1 MISVRQLLQQKG
13 DTVHTIG
20 PEATVFEALKLM
32 AEHNVGALLVLKEG
46 ELKGIISER
55 DYARKVILHDR
66 RSKET
71 RVSEIMTEQVITV
84 SPEQPLEDCMNLM
97 TEWRV
102 RHLPVVEHGR
112 LIGIISIGDVVK
124 ALISQQAFL
133 IEQLTRYIGR
143 R

>member
-13 DTVHTIG
+13 DAIYTIH

-46 ELKGIISER
+46 KLKGIISER

-71 RVSEIMTEQVITV
+71 PVREIMTEQVITI
-84 SPEQPLEDCMNLM
+84 SPEQLLEDCMNLM

-102 RHLPVVEHGR
+102 RHLPVVEGGR

>member
-1 MISVRQLLQQKG
+1 MISIRQLLQQKG

-20 PEATVFEALKLM
+20 PEATVYEALKLM
-32 AEHNVGALLVLKEG
+32 AEHNVGALVVLKEG
-46 ELKGIISER
+46 ELQGIISER

-84 SPEQPLEDCMNLM
+84 SPEQLLEDCMNLM

>member
-13 DTVHTIG
+13 DTVHIIY

-71 RVSEIMTEQVITV
+71 RVSEIMTEQVVTV
-84 SPEQPLEDCMNLM
+84 GPEQLLEDCMSLM

-102 RHLPVVEHGR
+102 RHLPVVEQGR
-112 LIGIISIGDVVK
+112 LLGVISIGDVVK

-133 IEQLTRYIGR
+133 IDQLTRYIGSR
-143 R
+143 

>member
-13 DTVHTIG
+13 DTVHTIH
-20 PEATVFEALKLM
+20 PEATVYEALKLM

-46 ELKGIISER
+46 ELQGIISER

-84 SPEQPLEDCMNLM
+84 SPEQLLEDCMNLM

-112 LIGIISIGDVVK
+112 LIGVISIGDVVK

>member
-1 MISVRQLLQQKG
+1 MISIRQLLQQKG

-20 PEATVFEALKLM
+20 PEATVYEALKLM
-32 AEHNVGALLVLKEG
+32 AEHNVGALVVLKEG
-46 ELKGIISER
+46 ELQGIISER

-84 SPEQPLEDCMNLM
+84 SPEQLLEDCMNLM

-112 LIGIISIGDVVK
+112 LIGVISIGDVVK

>member
-66 RSKET
+66 HSKKT
-71 RVSEIMTEQVITV
+71 RVSEIMTEQVVTV
-84 SPEQPLEDCMNLM
+84 SPEQLLEDCMNLM
-97 TEWRV
+97 TERRV
-102 RHLPVVEHGR
+102 RHLPVVERGR
-112 LIGIISIGDVVK
+112 LIGVISIGDVVK

-133 IEQLTRYIGR
+133 IEQLTRYIGSR
-143 R
+143 

>member
-13 DTVHTIG
+13 DTVHAIG

-66 RSKET
+66 HSKEV
-71 RVSEIMTEQVITV
+71 RVREIMTAQVLTV
-84 SPEQPLEDCMNLM
+84 SPEQLLEDLS
-97 TEWRV
+97 
-102 RHLPVVEHGR
+102 
-112 LIGIISIGDVVK
+112 LIHI
-124 ALISQQAFL
+124 
-133 IEQLTRYIGR
+133 
-143 R
+143 